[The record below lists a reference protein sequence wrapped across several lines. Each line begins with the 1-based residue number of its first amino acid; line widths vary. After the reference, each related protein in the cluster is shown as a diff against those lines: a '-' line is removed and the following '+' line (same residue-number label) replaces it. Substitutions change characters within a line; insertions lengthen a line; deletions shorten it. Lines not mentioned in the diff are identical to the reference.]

1 MISGR
6 NGDSRLGGGGWV
18 VLPKGTEKLVV
29 PSEALTP
36 SLAGGGDASN
46 LIGKQFKAF
55 LKY

>member
-1 MISGR
+1 M
-6 NGDSRLGGGGWV
+6 